1 MAPMTNKDRP
11 LAPPVRGGRR
21 DSSGSEDGLDPGRDI
36 SDDDDDFEDYD
47 TSDSDDSDLE
57 IPPDPYHEQRME
69 ILRREHT
76 FLLNITAQQ
85 DEVLAQMRQRV
96 AEIEAATERRRE
108 ELEEF
113 RRARDAGEI
122 EEFRRARDDEAK
134 KKAGDQKQGGEGGCQ
149 PPDTEKKDGDNDKD
163 GSSPTPII

>member
-21 DSSGSEDGLDPGRDI
+21 DSSGSEDDLDPGRDI
-36 SDDDDDFEDYD
+36 SDDDDDFEDDD
-47 TSDSDDSDLE
+47 TSGSDEDESDLE

-69 ILRREHT
+69 NLRREHA
-76 FLLNITAQQ
+76 FLLHITAQQ
-85 DEVLAQMRQRV
+85 DEVLAQIRLRV

-113 RRARDAGEI
+113 RRVRDA
-122 EEFRRARDDEAK
+122 EAK
-134 KKAGDQKQGGEGGCQ
+134 KKAGDEKQGGEGGCQ
-149 PPDTEKKDGDNDKD
+149 PPDTEREDGDNDKD

>member
-21 DSSGSEDGLDPGRDI
+21 ESSGSEDELDPGRDI

-113 RRARDAGEI
+113 RRARDA
-122 EEFRRARDDEAK
+122 EAK

-149 PPDTEKKDGDNDKD
+149 PPDTERKDGDNDKD

>member
-21 DSSGSEDGLDPGRDI
+21 DSSRSEDDLDPGRDI

-113 RRARDAGEI
+113 RRARDAGEL
-122 EEFRRARDDEAK
+122 EEFRRARDAEAK

>member
-21 DSSGSEDGLDPGRDI
+21 DSSGSEDDLDPGRDI

-85 DEVLAQMRQRV
+85 DEVLAQIRLRV

-113 RRARDAGEI
+113 RRARDA
-122 EEFRRARDDEAK
+122 EAK
-134 KKAGDQKQGGEGGCQ
+134 IKAGDQKQGGEGGCQ

>member
-1 MAPMTNKDRP
+1 M
-11 LAPPVRGGRR
+11 
-21 DSSGSEDGLDPGRDI
+21 
-36 SDDDDDFEDYD
+36 
-47 TSDSDDSDLE
+47 
-57 IPPDPYHEQRME
+57 
-69 ILRREHT
+69 
-76 FLLNITAQQ
+76 NITAQQ

-122 EEFRRARDDEAK
+122 EEFRRARDAEAK
-134 KKAGDQKQGGEGGCQ
+134 KKAGDQKQGGEGGCH

>member
-1 MAPMTNKDRP
+1 MAPLTNENRP

-21 DSSGSEDGLDPGRDI
+21 DSSGSEDDLDPGRDI

-96 AEIEAATERRRE
+96 VEIEAATELRRA

-113 RRARDAGEI
+113 RRARDA
-122 EEFRRARDDEAK
+122 EAK
-134 KKAGDQKQGGEGGCQ
+134 KKAGDEKQESEEGCQ
-149 PPDTEKKDGDNDKD
+149 PPETEKKDGNNDKD
-163 GSSPTPII
+163 GSSPAPI